1 MINVIRSFMSKKQYI
16 KPQMEVL
23 DDSISTILAVSGFGT
38 GGEYTNAR
46 QQDNVFAEDDD
57 DNDELF

>member
-1 MINVIRSFMSKKQYI
+1 MSKKQYI

-38 GGEYTNAR
+38 GGDYNNAR
-46 QQDNVFAEDDD
+46 QQDNTFADDD
-57 DNDELF
+57 DDYDE

>member
-38 GGEYTNAR
+38 GGDYNNAR
-46 QQDNVFAEDDD
+46 QQDNTFADDD
-57 DNDELF
+57 DDYDE

>member
-1 MINVIRSFMSKKQYI
+1 MINVISSDMSKKQYM

-23 DDSISTILAVSGFGT
+23 DDSISTILAVSGLGT

-46 QQDNVFAEDDD
+46 QQDNVFAEDD
-57 DNDELF
+57 NEYDE

>member
-23 DDSISTILAVSGFGT
+23 DDSISTILAVSGLGT

-46 QQDNVFAEDDD
+46 QQDNTFAEDDD
-57 DNDELF
+57 NYDE

>member
-1 MINVIRSFMSKKQYI
+1 MSKKQYI

-23 DDSISTILAVSGFGT
+23 DDSISTILAVSGLGT

>member
-1 MINVIRSFMSKKQYI
+1 M

-46 QQDNVFAEDDD
+46 QQGNTFAEDDD
-57 DNDELF
+57 DYEE

>member
-1 MINVIRSFMSKKQYI
+1 MSKKQYM

-23 DDSISTILAVSGFGT
+23 DDTISTILAVSGNGT
-38 GGEYTNAR
+38 TTDSDWNAAR

-57 DNDELF
+57 NYDE

>member
-1 MINVIRSFMSKKQYI
+1 MINVIRSDMSKKQYI

-23 DDSISTILAVSGFGT
+23 DDSISTILAVSGLGT

-57 DNDELF
+57 DYEE

>member
-1 MINVIRSFMSKKQYI
+1 M

-23 DDSISTILAVSGFGT
+23 DDSISTILAVSGLGT

-46 QQDNVFAEDDD
+46 QQDNFFAEDDD
-57 DNDELF
+57 NYDE

>member
-1 MINVIRSFMSKKQYI
+1 MSKKQYM

-23 DDSISTILAVSGFGT
+23 DDTISTILAVSGNGT
-38 GGEYTNAR
+38 TTDSDWNAAR

-57 DNDELF
+57 YEE